1 MKLNE
6 FKLERYFAQYEFKA
20 KYLLSNSD
28 CEATSVGE
36 LLDLEPGAAEK
47 LHDVWLGYTESAGDP
62 LLRQG
67 IAKLYETMQASDIL
81 VHSGAEEAI
90 FNFMNS
96 VLEPGDH
103 VIVHYPCYQSLFEVA
118 AGLGCE
124 ITRWEA
130 DEQAGWEL
138 ELEFLWSALRDNTKA
153 IIINSPHNPTG
164 YLMSR
169 DKLEQ
174 IVKFAREND
183 LILFADEV
191 YRGLEYNEAERL
203 PAACDL
209 YDKAVSLGVMSKS
222 LGLPG
227 LRIGWVATHSRRIY
241 AKMAAF
247 KDYLTIC
254 NSAPSEYLA
263 TLALRHTETLLN
275 RNRAIALANLSLLD
289 NFFERYSHV
298 LEWVKPKAGAI
309 GFVRFKAGES
319 VEKFCTELVE
329 QKGVML
335 LPSTTYDY
343 ANRHFR
349 LGFGRKNMP
358 EALAVLEE
366 FLQEKYPQL

>member
-28 CEATSVGE
+28 CEAMSVGE
-36 LLDLEPGAAEK
+36 LLDLEPDATEK

-67 IAKLYETMQASDIL
+67 IAKLYETIQASDVL

-138 ELEFLWSALRDNTKA
+138 DLEFLWSALRDNTRA

-169 DKLEQ
+169 AKLEQ

-191 YRGLEYNEAERL
+191 YRGLEYSETERL

-227 LRIGWVATHSRRIY
+227 LRIGWIATHSRRIY

-263 TLALRHTETLLN
+263 TVALRHTETLLN
-275 RNRAIALANLSLLD
+275 RNRAIAQANLALLD
-289 NFFERYSHV
+289 NFFDRYSHV

-343 ANRHFR
+343 GNQHFR

-358 EALAVLEE
+358 EVLAILEE